1 MRHFG
6 TIVFGTLTALA
17 ALAVLWLMH
26 GGGTG
31 ERGAAMFGIVMSP
44 IFLLIFAGP
53 FALLFLIFLFRRSRR

>member
-26 GGGTG
+26 GGTG
-31 ERGAAMFGIVMSP
+31 ERGAAMFGIVMAP
-44 IFLLIFAGP
+44 IFLLIFAP